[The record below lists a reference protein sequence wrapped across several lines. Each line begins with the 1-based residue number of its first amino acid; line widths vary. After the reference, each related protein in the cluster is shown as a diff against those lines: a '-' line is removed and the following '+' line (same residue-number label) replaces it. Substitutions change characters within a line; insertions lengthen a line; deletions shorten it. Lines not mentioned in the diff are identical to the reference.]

1 MRRFYQ
7 NKRNPN
13 PKWPSQQS
21 VVVVPKGSNAQAI
34 GYTQKKTYEMAE
46 ESIPV
51 VAINAPSEMQQ
62 SEDTYI
68 SENEREERREPIMG
82 VPRRDNRTNGGLG
95 VVERPT
101 TEQCSD
107 MAVNGYLCGQIGKFV
122 KLEFL
127 FGENTHMEKIGKLID
142 VGKDFVAIGE
152 NGSNTVVVCA
162 TNKIKFINIY
172 NY

>member
-1 MRRFYQ
+1 MRRFNQ

-13 PKWPSQQS
+13 PKWPSQQP

-34 GYTQKKTYEMAE
+34 GYPEKNTYEMVE

-51 VAINAPSEMQQ
+51 AVINSSSQMQQ
-62 SEDTYI
+62 TEDTYI

-82 VPRRDNRTNGGLG
+82 VPRRDNRTSFGFGA
-95 VVERPT
+95 VERPSM
-101 TEQCSD
+101 EKCSD
-107 MAVNGYLCGQIGKFV
+107 MAVNNYLCGQIGKFV

-127 FGENTHMEKIGKLID
+127 FGENTHMEKIGKLLD